1 MHYQYATAWPCS
13 QLLAQSFDL
22 ALLEEIGDA
31 TGAEM
36 EAFGVTVWLAP
47 GMNIYRNPLCRRT
60 FEHYS
65 EDPLVSGKMAAA
77 IVRGVQKHPGKGM
90 SVKHFAA
97 NNCAVGMLIKA
108 AKKRRSLSIE

>member
-36 EAFGVTVWLAP
+36 EAFGVTVWLAL